1 MGSQEGSS
9 ASQLHVVMFPWFAF
23 GHITPFVQL
32 SNKLASHGVQ
42 ISFLSAPGNIQRIS
56 LSLNSSPLI
65 KIIPVHIPPV
75 DGLPPG
81 LDSTSD
87 MSPALADLLKIAADK
102 MQPQIKSILID
113 LKPHIIFIDFEQH
126 WIPTIASSLGIKT
139 FNFSVFAAACEAYVT
154 NPYRESP
161 TIDDL
166 KKPPPGFP
174 TTSISSL
181 STYQARDFLY
191 PFMSFN
197 GGPSVQQRVQTT
209 RKSCDAIVMKSCH
222 EMEGPYIDYIRQH
235 YGKPV
240 LLTGPIVPDAPKY
253 KLEEKWENWLQQFPA
268 KSVLFC
274 SFGSETFL
282 TDEQIKE
289 LVLGLEQTGLP
300 FFVVLNFPSGDGDS
314 NEKLK
319 NALPAGFAERVQGK
333 GVVHTGWVQQQA
345 ILAHDSDGCY
355 VNHSGLSSVIEAF
368 INDCQLVMLPQKGD
382 QFLNSMLISGDL
394 KAGVQVTRDDE
405 DGHFNKEDLCKAVK
419 VVTVD
424 VNEEPGKS
432 ISANHGK
439 WRDFLLNKDIQDG
452 FITNLV
458 EEMKKMVN

>member
-56 LSLNSSPLI
+56 LSLSSSPLI

-126 WIPTIASSLGIKT
+126 WIPSIASSLGIKT
-139 FNFSVFAAACEAYVT
+139 FNFTVFAAACEAYVT

-191 PFMSFN
+191 PFMSLKEA
-197 GGPSVQQRVQTT
+197 TL
-209 RKSCDAIVMKSCH
+209 
-222 EMEGPYIDYIRQH
+222 
-235 YGKPV
+235 PV

-253 KLEEKWENWLQQFPA
+253 KLEEKWENWLQKFPA

-289 LVLGLEQTGLP
+289 LVLGLEETGLP
-300 FFVVLNFPSGDGDS
+300 FFVVLNFPPGDGDS

-345 ILAHDSDGCY
+345 ILAHDSVGCY

-394 KAGVQVTRDDE
+394 KAGVQVIREDE
-405 DGHFNKEDLCKAVK
+405 DGHFNKEDLRKAVK